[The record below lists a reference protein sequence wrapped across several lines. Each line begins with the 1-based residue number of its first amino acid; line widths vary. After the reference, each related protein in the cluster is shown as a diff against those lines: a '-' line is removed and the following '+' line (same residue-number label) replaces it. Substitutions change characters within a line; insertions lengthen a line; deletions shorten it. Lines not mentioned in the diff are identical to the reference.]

1 MIDFPESTA
10 VYRRIPK
17 EAFYKHLS
25 LTAALKAKFV
35 SDVDRIVVQNSL
47 TKRNLNLAKDSETK
61 EIMLL
66 SITLKK
72 QDFDGKIVE
81 AIARQ
86 NPHKLIF
93 LLVYETERQLAVYH
107 SKLYRTE
114 WMKEDQL
121 SLTLTGNNLDEIWDD
136 LVRQVAIS
144 SETILQRQD
153 QTIDEQLKE
162 QDEIDRLKKLIQK
175 TERAAWKEQQPKKRF
190 ELYTKLQEYKRQLE
204 EITNG
209 EA

>member
-114 WMKEDQL
+114 WMKEDKL

>member
-10 VYRRIPK
+10 VHRRIPK
-17 EAFYKHLS
+17 EAFYKHLP

-35 SDVDRIVVQNSL
+35 SDVDRIVVENSL
-47 TKRNLNLAKDSETK
+47 TKRNLNLAKDSEIK

-66 SITLKK
+66 SVTLKK

-93 LLVYETERQLAVYH
+93 LLEYEGEGQLAIYH

-114 WMKEDQL
+114 WIKKDDL
-121 SLTLTGNNLDEIWDD
+121 NLTLSGNTLVEIWDD
-136 LVRQVAIS
+136 LVRQIAIS
-144 SETILQRQD
+144 SETVLQRQD
-153 QTIDEQLKE
+153 ETIDEQLKE
-162 QDEIDRLKKLIQK
+162 QDEIDQLNKLIKK

-190 ELYTKLQEYKRQLE
+190 ELYTKLQEYKKRLE
-204 EITNG
+204 EVTHG

>member
-10 VYRRIPK
+10 VHRRIPK
-17 EAFYKHLS
+17 EAFYKHLP

-35 SDVDRIVVQNSL
+35 SDVDRIVVENSL
-47 TKRNLNLAKDSETK
+47 TKRNLNLAKDSEIK

-66 SITLKK
+66 SVTLKK

-93 LLVYETERQLAVYH
+93 LLEYEGEGQLAIYH

-114 WMKEDQL
+114 WIKKDDL
-121 SLTLTGNNLDEIWDD
+121 NLTLSGNTLVEIWDD
-136 LVRQVAIS
+136 LVRQIAIS
-144 SETILQRQD
+144 SETVLQRQD
-153 QTIDEQLKE
+153 ETIDEQLKE
-162 QDEIDRLKKLIQK
+162 QDEIDRLNKLIKK

-190 ELYTKLQEYKRQLE
+190 ELYTKLQEYKKQLE

-209 EA
+209 KA

>member
-10 VYRRIPK
+10 VHRRIPK

-35 SDVDRIVVQNSL
+35 SDVDRIIVENSL
-47 TKRNLNLAKDSETK
+47 TKRNLNLAKYSEIK

-72 QDFDGKIVE
+72 QNFDGKIVE

-93 LLVYETERQLAVYH
+93 LLEYEGEGQLAIYH

-114 WMKEDQL
+114 WMKKDDL
-121 SLTLTGNNLDEIWDD
+121 DLTLSGNTLDEILDD
-136 LVRQVAIS
+136 LVRQIAIS
-144 SETILQRQD
+144 SETVLQRQD
-153 QTIDEQLKE
+153 QTIDEQLTA
-162 QDEIDRLKKLIQK
+162 QDEIDRLNKLIRK

-190 ELYTKLQEYKRQLE
+190 ELYTKLQEYKKRLE
-204 EITNG
+204 ETTHG
-209 EA
+209 ED

>member
-10 VYRRIPK
+10 VHRRIPK
-17 EAFYKHLS
+17 EAFYKHLP
-25 LTAALKAKFV
+25 LTAALKAKFI
-35 SDVDRIVVQNSL
+35 SDVDRIVVENSL
-47 TKRNLNLAKDSETK
+47 TKRNLNFAKDSEIK

-72 QDFDGKIVE
+72 QNFDGKIVE

-93 LLVYETERQLAVYH
+93 LIEYEGEGQLAIYH

-114 WMKEDQL
+114 WMKKDDL
-121 SLTLTGNNLDEIWDD
+121 NLTLSGNTIDEIWDD
-136 LVRQVAIS
+136 LVRQIAIS
-144 SETILQRQD
+144 SETVLQRQD

-162 QDEIDRLKKLIQK
+162 QDEINRLNKLIQK
-175 TERAAWKEQQPKKRF
+175 TERAAWKEQQPKKKF
-190 ELYTKLQEYKRQLE
+190 ELYTKLQEYKKQLE
-204 EITNG
+204 ETTHG
-209 EA
+209 ED